1 MKKILEGA
9 ELIVYLIKKV
19 KARYPEKQIG
29 KTLVQ
34 KLMYLFEVKSK
45 RDFDYTMYHY
55 GPYSSKVENF
65 LGIAKNLECIDI
77 SWHPGRGYFIEPKD
91 DGRLNSLKIS
101 KEDKNVLD
109 DIIEKYG
116 AFSAKELSII
126 ATAVYAKENFA
137 ITDSEK
143 LVDAVL
149 SLKPEN
155 KREWIQ
161 NLLKPTMLVRRCNR
175 AAQRKNPQ
183 GKQAEVNYGL

>member
-9 ELIVYLIKKV
+9 ELIVYVIKKV

-45 RDFDYTMYHY
+45 RDFGYTMYHY
-55 GPYSSKVENF
+55 GPYSSKIETY
-65 LGIAKNLECIDI
+65 LEMAKNLEYIDI
-77 SWHPGRGYFIEPKD
+77 SWHTTRGYFIEPKD
-91 DGRLNSLKIS
+91 NDRLTSLKIS
-101 KEDKNVLD
+101 ERDKKILD
-109 DIIEKYG
+109 YIVEKYG
-116 AFSAKELSII
+116 VFSAKELSII

-155 KREWIQ
+155 KKEWIQ
-161 NLLKPTMLVRRCNR
+161 SLLK
-175 AAQRKNPQ
+175 
-183 GKQAEVNYGL
+183 QAKII